1 VRCIIINDPHLA
13 DRPPSIR
20 TETYAEDIFAKLDWV
35 ADYAVS
41 NRVHHIVFSGDLF
54 HVKTPSRTSHALVQ
68 RMCDYVNQAEFQT
81 YIVPGNHDLSHDRID
96 SLDRQPLGV
105 LFKAG
110 AELLD
115 GESLVFGPGGGLF
128 GIPWLQDWERDLPDY
143 MERWEKSTAQLMV
156 THAPIVPPG
165 QTRPSFTI
173 DAERWVDMMVR
184 PGYVAHGHQHD
195 PDGIYDVWGGE
206 PPTDG
211 AFRWT
216 FANEGALSRG
226 SIHESTL
233 TRKPAVTLW
242 DSSTG
247 FERIEVPHKPA
258 AEVFKLASHYVEEA
272 RAERLDEFLD
282 QIGSTVL
289 ERVHVEKILAD
300 LKDRGIEGAVLREVE
315 ECLEQVT

>member
-1 VRCIIINDPHLA
+1 VRCIVINDPHLA

-143 MERWEKSTAQLMV
+143 MERWQKSQAQLMV
-156 THAPIVPPG
+156 THAPIAAPGLSPPWEHITAQG
-165 QTRPSFTI
+165 WAT
-173 DAERWVDMMVR
+173 AMVR
-184 PGYVAHGHQHD
+184 PGYVAQGHIHD
-195 PDGIYDVWGGE
+195 PDGVYAVGE
-206 PPTDG
+206 V
-211 AFRWT
+211 T